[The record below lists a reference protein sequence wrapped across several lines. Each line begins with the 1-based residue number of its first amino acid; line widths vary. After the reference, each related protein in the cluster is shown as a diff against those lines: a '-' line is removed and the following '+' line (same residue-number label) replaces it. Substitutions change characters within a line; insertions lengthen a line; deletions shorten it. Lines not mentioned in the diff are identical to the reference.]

1 MFKAAGCRRERVL
14 KKLKSK
20 VIYHGGTIPVPSYFQ
35 KGALELRDSLVHFQ
49 ARGESEKHAVDI
61 RIPLR
66 NLKRVTAE
74 EKKYYSSTGYFLIIQ
89 YADAADAQQE
99 LELEIRCF
107 GRRGTAQ
114 AVARLWAQTLS
125 EHIQPA

>member
-1 MFKAAGCRRERVL
+1 M
-14 KKLKSK
+14 KKLNSK

-35 KGALELRDSLVHFQ
+35 KGTLELQDSLVRFH
-49 ARGESEKHAVDI
+49 ARGESEKYDIDI
-61 RIPLR
+61 RIPLSKLR
-66 NLKRVTAE
+66 RVVAE

-89 YADAADAQQE
+89 YADAADAQQK
-99 LELEIRCF
+99 LEVEIRCF

-125 EHIQPA
+125 ENIQPA